1 MVPKNCLQG
10 QRMPIYFF
18 TIWLMEDISM
28 FLGDDEDFEDEG
40 YSLTD
45 DDLMEVA
52 DSMWMDFEE
61 VSMFY
66 YN

>member
-10 QRMPIYFF
+10 QRMHIYFF

-52 DSMWMDFEE
+52 DSM
-61 VSMFY
+61 
-66 YN
+66 